1 MNGIS
6 FKLVCTVAILVAG
19 VAGVAQSQESISYRL
34 LYSSPGAD
42 RVTVEIKASE
52 IAPGP
57 QTLIIPR
64 AIPMGYTQ
72 EPYDLFVLD
81 VEAFAG
87 SGERLPVVR
96 EDGPRWRI
104 GNESETVSRI
114 RYAVDIAAMEREIF
128 DSSDASKRRA
138 DYLSLLG
145 YSVFAYLEG
154 FEDRSLSL
162 YIEVPQGW
170 PVTTT
175 LAPEVPARVASSNAD
190 ATDYYAL
197 ADSQIIAGPAS
208 SIYRLQGRKP
218 LFLALYAE
226 GEVDVALV
234 KRFAEESMASVTDY
248 FGSAPFQHFTVVQ
261 ELLRPISPRHNY
273 NYSMEH
279 LESATFYLSAERGI
293 TANTDPAELERA
305 RYNYAHHF
313 AHAWIP
319 KRLSGEGY
327 RPFNWELAPVIDS
340 IWFSEGFAQ
349 YIAMAAVA
357 DGLTE
362 EDGAEYLENML
373 QTRFRDNLD
382 AAPLFSQRMN
392 LVELSRS
399 ASTLSS
405 HDFRTLRNVASRGGL
420 MAAEMDTWIRQESA
434 GTKSLRDGLRY
445 VMRWSVDADRPLAM
459 EELPEMIEQAVGVNT
474 TAIMQRWMQ
483 PFYRLAN

>member
-1 MNGIS
+1 MMRIYS
-6 FKLVCTVAILVAG
+6 ILAG
-19 VAGVAQSQESISYRL
+19 SIIIFLAGDAQPQESFSYRL
-34 LYSSPGAD
+34 QYASPGAD
-42 RVTVEIKASE
+42 RVTVEIEMPGIASGHQ
-52 IAPGP
+52 I
-57 QTLIIPR
+57 LIIPR

-72 EPYDLFVLD
+72 EPYDRFVSS
-81 VEAFAG
+81 VEVFAS
-87 SGERLPVVR
+87 SGEQLPVVR

-104 GNESETVSRI
+104 GDESGTISRI
-114 RYAVDIAAMEREIF
+114 RYTVDIAAMEREIF
-128 DSSDASKRRA
+128 DSSDASKRRV

-154 FEDRSLSL
+154 FRDRSLNLSV
-162 YIEVPQGW
+162 EVPQGW

-175 LAPEVPARVASSNAD
+175 LAPVVPARIGSTGAAAAD
-190 ATDYYAL
+190 FYAL
-197 ADSQIIAGPAS
+197 ADSQIVAGPAA
-208 SIYRLQGRKP
+208 SIYRLRGSKP

-234 KRFAEESMASVTDY
+234 KRYAEESMASVIDY

-261 ELLRPISPRHNY
+261 ELLRPISERHNY

-279 LESATFYLSAERGI
+279 LDSATFYLSADRGI
-293 TANTDPAELERA
+293 TADTEPAELERT

-319 KRLSGEGY
+319 KRVSGKGY

-349 YIAMAAVA
+349 YLAMAAIA
-357 DGLTE
+357 DGLPE
-362 EDGAEYLENML
+362 AEGARYLEKMI

-382 AAPLFSQRMN
+382 EAPLFSQKMT

-405 HDFRTLRNVASRGGL
+405 YDFRTLRNVASRGGL
-420 MAAEMDTWIRQESA
+420 MAAEMDAWIRQESA
-434 GTKSLRDGLRY
+434 GTMSLRDGLQY
-445 VMRWSVDADRPLAM
+445 VMRWSEQAGRPLAM
-459 EELPEMIEQAVGVNT
+459 EDLPGMFEQAVGVDT
-474 TAIMQRWMQ
+474 TAIMQRWMK
-483 PFYRLAN
+483 PRAR